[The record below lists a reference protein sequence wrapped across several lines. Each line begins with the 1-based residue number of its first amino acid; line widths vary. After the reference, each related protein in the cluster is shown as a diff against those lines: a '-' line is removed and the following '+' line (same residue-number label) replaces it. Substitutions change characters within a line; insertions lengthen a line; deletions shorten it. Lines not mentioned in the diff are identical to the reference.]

1 MFYFGRK
8 FGFKNPGP
16 MIDTLVT
23 RIVADQIVVFGTK
36 VSSTVSHFI
45 EWTAIIDF
53 TLTC

>member
-8 FGFKNPGP
+8 FGFVNPGP

-23 RIVADQIVVFGTK
+23 RIVADQIEVFGTK
-36 VSSTVSHFI
+36 VSSIVSHLT